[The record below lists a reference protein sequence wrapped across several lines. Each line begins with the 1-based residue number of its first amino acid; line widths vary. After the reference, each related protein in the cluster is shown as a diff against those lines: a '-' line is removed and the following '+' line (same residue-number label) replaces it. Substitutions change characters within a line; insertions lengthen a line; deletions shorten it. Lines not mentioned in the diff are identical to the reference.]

1 MSKVAPTQN
10 CVGSVKLRPVKSIRL
25 FIFLTERINAVGVN
39 PLTGLSVP
47 HPELLKLSPFTTTKF
62 LRPIM
67 CAPSNVVCNAVLFIS
82 LVTIVNKAGVL
93 MLLSI
98 HCAMEGELALTVLP
112 GLAATKNMSGVT
124 EERSLRVS
132 VFPLLGGD
140 TSQTTKGLR
149 LFLAT
154 NSTNVDIKSDYQTAL
169 NPEFILFM
177 QPTGSNPIENRFDL
191 NITYCT

>member
-1 MSKVAPTQN
+1 
-10 CVGSVKLRPVKSIRL
+10 
-25 FIFLTERINAVGVN
+25 
-39 PLTGLSVP
+39 
-47 HPELLKLSPFTTTKF
+47 
-62 LRPIM
+62 
-67 CAPSNVVCNAVLFIS
+67 
-82 LVTIVNKAGVL
+82 
-93 MLLSI
+93 
-98 HCAMEGELALTVLP
+98 MEGELALTVLP

-124 EERSLRVS
+124 EERALRAS

-140 TSQTTKGLR
+140 TSQTIKGLR